1 MEHQKKTGLQNALI
15 AGLCATLCCAL
26 WGSASP
32 TIKTGYALFA
42 INTADTPAILLF
54 AGLRFFFAGLL
65 AILIGSALNRK
76 PLIPAKSS
84 LPNIGKLALVQTVLQ
99 YIFFYTGV
107 ANSTGVKSSIVQS
120 ASPFIVILV
129 ACFLFRNERFT
140 AVKFAGCVLGL
151 IGMVIVNL
159 DGSTLDLNMTFL
171 GEGCVLISNFWYA
184 VSSSLI
190 KSYSKT
196 ENPVTLSGYQFM
208 LGGAVMALLGFVL
221 GGRLAQVTWAG
232 VGVLFYL
239 AVLSAVAYSLWGM
252 LLKVN
257 PVSRIAVYG
266 FMTPIF
272 GVLFS
277 ALMLGEVEQAFNLQ
291 TLSALVLVCIGIFVV
306 NKLSSKWENR
316 SAAKSNQTA

>member
-1 MEHQKKTGLQNALI
+1 M
-15 AGLCATLCCAL
+15 
-26 WGSASP
+26 
-32 TIKTGYALFA
+32 
-42 INTADTPAILLF
+42 
-54 AGLRFFFAGLL
+54 
-65 AILIGSALNRK
+65 IGSALNRK
-76 PLIPAKSS
+76 PLIPARAS
-84 LPNIGKLALVQTVLQ
+84 LPNVAKLALVQTILQ
-99 YIFFYTGV
+99 YVFFYTGV
-107 ANSTGVKSSIVQS
+107 ANSSGVKSSIVQS

-140 AVKFAGCVLGL
+140 VVKLAGCVFGL

-159 DGSTLDLNMTFL
+159 DGSTLDFNMTFL
-171 GEGCVLISNFWYA
+171 GEGCILISNFWYA
-184 VSSSLI
+184 ISSSLI

-208 LGGAVMALLGFVL
+208 LGGAVMAVIGFVL

-232 VGVLFYL
+232 VGILFYL

-277 ALMLGEVEQAFNLQ
+277 ALILGEVEQAFNLQ
-291 TLSALVLVCIGIFVV
+291 TLSALVLVCIGIFIV
-306 NKLSSKWENR
+306 NKLSAKWESR
-316 SAAKSNQTA
+316 TAAGKA

>member
-1 MEHQKKTGLQNALI
+1 MESQKKTGLQNALI

-32 TIKTGYALFA
+32 VIKTGYVLFA
-42 INTADTPAILLF
+42 INTADTPSIILF
-54 AGLRFFFAGLL
+54 AGLRFFLAGVL
-65 AILIGSALNRK
+65 ATLIGSALNRK
-76 PLIPAKSS
+76 PLIPARAS
-84 LPNIGKLALVQTVLQ
+84 LPNVAKLALVQTILQ
-99 YIFFYTGV
+99 YVFFYTGV
-107 ANSTGVKSSIVQS
+107 ANSSGVKSSIVQS

-140 AVKFAGCVLGL
+140 VVKLAGCVFGL

-159 DGSTLDLNMTFL
+159 DGSTLDFNMTFL
-171 GEGCVLISNFWYA
+171 GEGCILISNFWYA
-184 VSSSLI
+184 ISSSLI

-208 LGGAVMALLGFVL
+208 LGGAIMAVIGFVL
-221 GGRLAQVTWAG
+221 GGRLTQITWTG
-232 VGVLFYL
+232 VGILFYL

-277 ALMLGEVEQAFNLQ
+277 ALILGEVEQAFNLQ
-291 TLSALVLVCIGIFVV
+291 TLSALILVCIGIFIV
-306 NKLSSKWENR
+306 NKLSAKWESR
-316 SAAKSNQTA
+316 TAADKA

>member
-1 MEHQKKTGLQNALI
+1 MESQKKTGLQNALI

-32 TIKTGYALFA
+32 VIKTGYVLFA
-42 INTADTPAILLF
+42 INTADTPSIILF
-54 AGLRFFFAGLL
+54 AGLRFFLAGAL
-65 AILIGSALNRK
+65 ATLIGSALNRK
-76 PLIPAKSS
+76 PLIPARAS
-84 LPNIGKLALVQTVLQ
+84 LPNVAKLALVQTILQ
-99 YIFFYTGV
+99 YVFFYTGV
-107 ANSTGVKSSIVQS
+107 ANSSGVKSSIVQS

-140 AVKFAGCVLGL
+140 VVKLAGCVFGL

-159 DGSTLDLNMTFL
+159 DGSTLDFNMTFL
-171 GEGCVLISNFWYA
+171 GEGCILISNFWYA
-184 VSSSLI
+184 ISSSLI

-208 LGGAVMALLGFVL
+208 LGGAIMAVIGFVL
-221 GGRLAQVTWAG
+221 GGRLTQITWAG
-232 VGVLFYL
+232 VGILFYL

-277 ALMLGEVEQAFNLQ
+277 ALILGEVEQAFNLQ
-291 TLSALVLVCIGIFVV
+291 TLSALILVCIGIFIV
-306 NKLSSKWENR
+306 NKLSAKWESR
-316 SAAKSNQTA
+316 TAVDKA

>member
-1 MEHQKKTGLQNALI
+1 MESQKKTGLQNALI

-32 TIKTGYALFA
+32 VIKTGYVLFA
-42 INTADTPAILLF
+42 INTADTPSIILF
-54 AGLRFFFAGLL
+54 AGLRFFLAGVL
-65 AILIGSALNRK
+65 ATLIGSALNRK
-76 PLIPAKSS
+76 PLIPARAS
-84 LPNIGKLALVQTVLQ
+84 LPNVAKLALVQTILQ
-99 YIFFYTGV
+99 YVFFYTGV
-107 ANSTGVKSSIVQS
+107 ANSSGVKSSIVQS

-140 AVKFAGCVLGL
+140 VVKLAGCVFGL

-159 DGSTLDLNMTFL
+159 DGSTLDFNMTFL
-171 GEGCVLISNFWYA
+171 GEGCILISNFWYA
-184 VSSSLI
+184 ISSSLI

-208 LGGAVMALLGFVL
+208 LGGAIMAVIGFLL
-221 GGRLAQVTWAG
+221 GGRLTQITWAG
-232 VGVLFYL
+232 VGILFYL

-277 ALMLGEVEQAFNLQ
+277 ALILGEVEQAFNLQ
-291 TLSALVLVCIGIFVV
+291 TLSALVLVCIGIFIV
-306 NKLSSKWENR
+306 NKLSAKWESR
-316 SAAKSNQTA
+316 TAAGKA